1 MMQKKG
7 FTLVELIVV
16 ITILSILSTLGFVM
30 YTDYLIGVRDSSRI
44 QQMTEIHKSITLY
57 GTRSRLPLPE
67 ESVSI
72 VSGASEIGT
81 QGYANQTVLDTI
93 RYSDGGKD
101 PKSKKYY
108 TYFLSS
114 DRRYAQILGFFEEK
128 TVGKLLTLLPYS
140 YAEDTTDYSTLYP
153 QVYGVE
159 LGILLEDETQ
169 VPVQELNGE
178 TLDILTTTG
187 SLISYLSN
195 DNIISGSGEALLGM
209 VPNTDCKKLLNL
221 IPGLQSGIYK
231 VNPSGIKSVNVYCEM
246 DDSNKGY
253 GEGWTLVARTHTTGG
268 LGFSWLLSSGNV
280 YDDSAIYSMGID
292 VKDIRFSEIMF
303 AVYDTG
309 KNITTAVKYDLNN
322 QLFFSSEIDSPNT
335 DLSLQYSETSN
346 CEILYDTQN
355 LDQSCYRNLDRPDRP
370 SLRYWGAF
378 GNTNSFV
385 FNRQNSD
392 SSGFMYSDG
401 FKSGNNSMYAND
413 SLLGKQGMLFIR

>member
-1 MMQKKG
+1 MMQKKW

-30 YTDYLIGVRDSSRI
+30 YTDYLIWVRDSSRI

-72 VSGASEIGT
+72 VSGASEIWT
-81 QGYANQTVLDTI
+81 QWYANQTVLDTI

-169 VPVQELNGE
+169 VPVQELNWE

-195 DNIISGSGEALLGM
+195 DNIISWSWEALLGM

-221 IPGLQSGIYK
+221 IPWLQSGIYK
-231 VNPSGIKSVNVYCEM
+231 VNPSWIKSVNVYCEM
-246 DDSNKGY
+246 DDSNKWY
-253 GEGWTLVARTHTTGG
+253 WEGWTLVARTHTTGG
-268 LGFSWLLSSGNV
+268 LWFSWLLSSGNV

-303 AVYDTG
+303 AVYDTW
-309 KNITTAVKYDLNN
+309 KNITTAVKYDLSN
-322 QLFFSSEIDSPNT
+322 QLFFSSEIDSASA

-378 GNTNSFV
+378 WNTNSFV

-392 SSGFMYSDG
+392 SSWFMYSDG

-413 SLLGKQGMLFIR
+413 SLLWKQWMLFIR